1 MKKLMIAAVTA
12 ILSAAVFADE
22 PAQGANE
29 VEKKPGRQ
37 LRMREGGFGMRAR
50 EGGMGMRSREGGFGM
65 AGGAIND
72 PIVRAVMNP
81 KVAEG
86 IGLSDEQKA
95 KLAEFKGGRGANR
108 ELQKKVGEGMK
119 RQMELL
125 QAETIDEAA
134 VMASIDEVFEVRKQ
148 MAKEQTK
155 RLIAIRS
162 VLTPEQIK
170 KARELMNEKRAAEK
184 SKRK

>member
-1 MKKLMIAAVTA
+1 MKKLMMVAVAAL
-12 ILSAAVFADE
+12 LSAVVFADE
-22 PAQGANE
+22 PAQGAKE
-29 VEKKPGRQ
+29 GEKRPDRQMRVRKGRTGEHV
-37 LRMREGGFGMRAR
+37 REGGFGMM
-50 EGGMGMRSREGGFGM
+50 GGGV
-65 AGGAIND
+65 ND

-86 IGLSDEQKA
+86 IGLSEEQKA
-95 KLAEFKGGRGANR
+95 KLAEFKGAREANR

-134 VMASIDEVFEVRKQ
+134 VMAAIDEVFEVRKQ

-155 RLIAIRS
+155 RVIAIRS

-170 KARELMNEKRAAEK
+170 KARELMKEKRSAEK
-184 SKRK
+184 QK